1 MGRDKM
7 INKFKKIITIIKAA
21 AIIKIF
27 AETDNNYSKMYKQAI
42 IFKNKH
48 K

>member
-1 MGRDKM
+1 M
-7 INKFKKIITIIKAA
+7 INKFKKITAVIKAA
-21 AIIKIF
+21 AITKIF
-27 AETDNNYSKMYKQAI
+27 AETDNNYPKIYKQAI